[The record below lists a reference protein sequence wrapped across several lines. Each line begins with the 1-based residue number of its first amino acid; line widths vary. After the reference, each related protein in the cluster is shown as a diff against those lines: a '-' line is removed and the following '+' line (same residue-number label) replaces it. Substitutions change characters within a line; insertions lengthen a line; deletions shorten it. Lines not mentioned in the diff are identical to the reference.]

1 MHSVRLCH
9 RDIKPDNILY
19 DTKSKTIKI
28 IDFGVS
34 RVVEADKKML
44 TCTGTTQ
51 YKAPELFYSGYYDE
65 LID

>member
-44 TCTGTTQ
+44 TCTGTT
-51 YKAPELFYSGYYDE
+51 
-65 LID
+65 